1 MLREGSTYFIR
12 TVTYHWIGTVMHDD
26 GDRWVTLRNA
36 TWVADSGR
44 FADAI
49 KDAAKL
55 NELEP
60 VETPVLINRDTIVD
74 VVELNYEPPRDQR

>member
-12 TVTYHWIGTVMHDD
+12 TVTYHWIGTLMHDED
-26 GDRWVTLRNA
+26 GWVTLRDA

-44 FADAI
+44 FSDAI
-49 KDAAKL
+49 KDPSKL

-74 VVELNYEPPRDQR
+74 VVELNYDPPRDQR